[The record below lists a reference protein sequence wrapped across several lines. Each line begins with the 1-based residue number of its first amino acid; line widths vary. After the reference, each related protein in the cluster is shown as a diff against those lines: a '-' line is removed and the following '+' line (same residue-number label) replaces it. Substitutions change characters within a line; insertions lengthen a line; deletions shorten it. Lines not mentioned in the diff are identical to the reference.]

1 MRKISVTHL
10 FSPQRI
16 EATQAL
22 RMQKV
27 QELINFVS
35 ECSDREEAV
44 DISRASFVTALNIIS
59 NILFSIDLGNY
70 DSRKS
75 SDFQDMVIG
84 VMESAGNT
92 DLADFFPFMRF
103 LDVQG
108 TRKKFKDCSERLLR
122 AFRRLYDDRIKGNS
136 LQTENKD
143 VSSKDFLDALI
154 DLNQGDE
161 AELNMYQI
169 EHLLLVSLLLF
180 CMIWSHE

>member
-1 MRKISVTHL
+1 M
-10 FSPQRI
+10 
-16 EATQAL
+16 
-22 RMQKV
+22 

-59 NILFSIDLGNY
+59 NILFSVDLGNY
-70 DSRKS
+70 DSRRS

-84 VMESAGNT
+84 VMESVGNT
-92 DLADFFPFMRF
+92 DLANFFPFMRF

-108 TRKKFKDCSERLLR
+108 TRKKVKDCSERLFR
-122 AFRRLYDDRIKGNS
+122 AFRGLYDDRIKGNS
-136 LQTENKD
+136 LQTDNKD

-161 AELNMYQI
+161 ADLNINEI
-169 EHLLLVSLLLF
+169 EHLLLVSLLLI
-180 CMIWSHE
+180 CMIWSHERTLQKIRIYNRNQHSR